1 MHLPDFKVARSSEK
15 IDYKKIDYKIDSKYL
30 NKYKG
35 KKCFLKTYGCQMNEH
50 DSENIKGILE
60 LLGFDFTDN
69 IEDADLVLLNT
80 FLFIIKN
87 IAYLTFS
94 FYIFIIS
101 KLT

>member
-50 DSENIKGILE
+50 DGEQMASIFDSIEKGLDAW
-60 LLGFDFTDN
+60 GFDLCQPFSSTDWS
-69 IEDADLVLLNT
+69 LHVT
-80 FLFIIKN
+80 G
-87 IAYLTFS
+87 S
-94 FYIFIIS
+94 
-101 KLT
+101 